1 MEIKQNSLKAWLL
14 ATRPKTLTGAS
25 IPIMIA
31 ASLASHN
38 PYCNYSAVI
47 ICLVFAFL
55 MQIAANLINDLFDY
69 LKGTDRNRLGPERAC
84 AQGWISPK
92 AMKRGIA
99 TVLTLALACGCA
111 ILQYTTPWIVLIGAL
126 CVLFAFL
133 YTTIL
138 SYTGFGDVLVIVF
151 FGLVPCCGTFFAAT
165 GEISMPCLLGS
176 IVSGVVIDTLLIIN
190 NYRDRDTDKDSGKRT
205 IIVIFGE
212 SFGKYLYLYCGLV
225 AWALSLFFLTMGYGW
240 HIMLT
245 TLYLPLHISTWR
257 QMVAINRGRQ
267 LNMILGM
274 TSRNMLAFGVLLSLG
289 LLLS

>member
-38 PYCNYSAVI
+38 PDCNYSAVI

-99 TVLTLALACGCA
+99 TVF
-111 ILQYTTPWIVLIGAL
+111 VRL
-126 CVLFAFL
+126 CFYSVNE
-133 YTTIL
+133 
-138 SYTGFGDVLVIVF
+138 
-151 FGLVPCCGTFFAAT
+151 
-165 GEISMPCLLGS
+165 EI
-176 IVSGVVIDTLLIIN
+176 
-190 NYRDRDTDKDSGKRT
+190 
-205 IIVIFGE
+205 
-212 SFGKYLYLYCGLV
+212 
-225 AWALSLFFLTMGYGW
+225 
-240 HIMLT
+240 
-245 TLYLPLHISTWR
+245 
-257 QMVAINRGRQ
+257 
-267 LNMILGM
+267 
-274 TSRNMLAFGVLLSLG
+274 
-289 LLLS
+289 